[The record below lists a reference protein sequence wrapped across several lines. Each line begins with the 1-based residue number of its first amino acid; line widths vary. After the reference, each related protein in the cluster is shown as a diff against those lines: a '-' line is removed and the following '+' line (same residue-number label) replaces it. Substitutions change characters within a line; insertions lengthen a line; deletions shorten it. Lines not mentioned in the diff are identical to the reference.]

1 MNKIAF
7 FFMVCPAILLLS
19 SCKNTLDTYPT
30 SSFDEETVWSTKE
43 TINTFIIATY
53 RDVLHGSGMYANSGV
68 NINWE
73 CRTPNSV
80 QCDQVTVG
88 IDNFTT
94 ELGISA
100 SSDFGPNRFSILRR
114 CNLIIEKVNESDLFT
129 ESEKKVLS
137 APGYLL
143 RGMIFFDQTRKMGR
157 FVPVCEV
164 FDSSDSLACRI
175 PMTTS
180 VEDSYKY
187 VISDLET
194 AAGNLPATESTGLP
208 TKWAAKVIL
217 SRACLQAYAYTND
230 SQYLDKAYN
239 AAKDVVENS
248 GISLSSSTG
257 MFDGTDSYNKE
268 ILWGYY
274 FLAKDL
280 KMSGLEEILR
290 TIPLSR
296 DTDQKA
302 CNSEHIHVMRNG
314 LTFGGWCRYF
324 PTQDLIDQYLVVDEA
339 TGEALPWYET
349 TQYKS
354 NVEHLDPLSVTTPGQ
369 IDQLTKTNGDVRRMP
384 SPQDL
389 TGFNNAYPTLVRFD
403 RLKEG
408 STRNISE
415 LMYSGRDK
423 RFYTNISYDGCM
435 WLGEY
440 CDINWGGNLFQGVR
454 DREDGGWYTTATGY
468 YWRKNNQTG
477 TVPRAHTSVDT
488 DYSYHLAR
496 LGEAYMNLAEAALL
510 KGLTAEALK
519 AINAT
524 RTVHGGLPESK
535 ATTQDEIWEDYI
547 RERRC
552 EMCNEQ
558 GDNYWSY
565 LRWGKYGGFANH
577 GRQPGDII
585 YDLDRPVYKIEINH
599 DRSVILVGQVTLMGA
614 SQRSFSTRRYLL
626 PIQQAFLDMREAYGL
641 DHQQTQGW

>member
-1 MNKIAF
+1 MA
-7 FFMVCPAILLLS
+7 CLAIVSIS
-19 SCKNTLDTYPT
+19 SCKDTLDTHPT
-30 SSFDEETVWSTKE
+30 SSFDEEIIWSTKE

-53 RDVLHGSGMYANSGV
+53 RNVLNSSGMYAASGV
-68 NINWE
+68 NTVWE
-73 CRTPNSV
+73 NRTPNSV
-80 QCDQVTVG
+80 QCDQVGGG

-94 ELGISA
+94 ELGIT
-100 SSDFGPNRFSILRR
+100 SSSNFGPNRFSNLRR
-114 CNLIIEKVNESDLFT
+114 VNLIIEKVNDSELFSD
-129 ESEKKVLS
+129 SEKKVLS
-137 APGYLL
+137 APGYLM

-157 FVPVCEV
+157 FVPVCQV
-164 FDSSDSLACRI
+164 FQPADSLTCRI

-187 VISDLET
+187 VVSDLET
-194 AAGNLPATESTGLP
+194 AVDNLPINASKGLP
-208 TKWAAKVIL
+208 TKWAAEVIL

-239 AAKDVVENS
+239 AAKDVVEHS
-248 GISLSSSTG
+248 GISLSPSAG
-257 MFDGTDSYNKE
+257 MFDGTDSYNDE

-274 FLAKDL
+274 ILEKDL
-280 KMSGLEEILR
+280 KMSGVDEILN
-290 TIPLSR
+290 TYPLSR
-296 DTDQKA
+296 DSDQKA
-302 CNSEHIHVMRNG
+302 CYSEHIHLMRNG
-314 LTFGGWCRYF
+314 LTYGGWCKYH
-324 PTQDLIDQYLVVDEA
+324 PTQDMVDQYLVIDEN

-349 TQYKS
+349 SQYKA
-354 NVEHLDPLSVTTPGQ
+354 NVENLDPLSVTTPGQ
-369 IDQLTKTNGDVRRMP
+369 IDQFTKTNGDVRRMP

-389 TGFNNAYPTLVRFD
+389 TGFKESFPSLIRYD

-408 STRNISE
+408 SPKNISE

-454 DREDGGWYTTATGY
+454 DREDGGWYTTVTGY
-468 YWRKNNQTG
+468 YWRKNNQSG
-477 TVPRAHTSVDT
+477 TVPRAHTSVNT
-488 DYSYHLAR
+488 DYSYHIAR
-496 LGEAYMNLAEAALL
+496 LGEAYLNLAEAALL
-510 KGLTAEALK
+510 KGLTAEAVRAL
-519 AINAT
+519 NAT
-524 RTVHGGLPESK
+524 RTIHGGLPESK
-535 ATTQDEIWEDYI
+535 ATTQEEIWNDYI

-577 GRQPGDII
+577 GRKPGDII
-585 YDLDRPVYKIEINH
+585 YDLDRPVYKIEISR
-599 DRSVILVGQVTLMGA
+599 DRSSILIGQMTLLGA

-626 PIQQAFLDMREAYGL
+626 PIQQSFLDMREAYGL